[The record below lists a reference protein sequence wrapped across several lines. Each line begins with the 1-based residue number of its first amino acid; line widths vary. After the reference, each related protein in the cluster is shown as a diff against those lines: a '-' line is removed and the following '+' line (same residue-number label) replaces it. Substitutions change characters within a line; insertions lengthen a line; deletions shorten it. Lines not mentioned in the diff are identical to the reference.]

1 MAESIAQRKSKKP
14 KDDTKI
20 SNTAETFGRYVAQT
34 LTELDKHTQHMAKHH
49 INNILFQAQTGELVQ
64 TPNIGISAPITQQHF
79 QSWPIQY
86 NVPVNNQ
93 SAAFTTSLNE
103 QQCKPPLQND
113 NAGFLFTPHASTST
127 WAPPTTQ

>member
-1 MAESIAQRKSKKP
+1 
-14 KDDTKI
+14 
-20 SNTAETFGRYVAQT
+20 
-34 LTELDKHTQHMAKHH
+34 MAKHD
-49 INNILFQAQTGELVQ
+49 INHILFQAQTGELVQ

-113 NAGFLFTPHASTST
+113 NAGFLFIPHASTSAWT
-127 WAPPTTQ
+127 PSTTQ

>member
-1 MAESIAQRKSKKP
+1 MAESIAERKSKKP

-34 LTELDKHTQHMAKHH
+34 LTELEKHTQHMAKHH

-86 NVPVNNQ
+86 NGPYNTM
-93 SAAFTTSLNE
+93 SHTI
-103 QQCKPPLQND
+103 QCP
-113 NAGFLFTPHASTST
+113 S
-127 WAPPTTQ
+127 